1 MKKLI
6 TTVST
11 EWLKTKGLG
20 LVYIAIVLGALIPLL
35 GYVPSFFSSEMIPE
49 DTIKFSIFEY
59 AIGGGESLKYF
70 TFFVLLLFII
80 IAANRI
86 AQTDHKN
93 NGWQLMETQPV
104 SRFHLYFSK
113 YIILIL
119 LSFLCIA
126 SYFVFNIILALADYY
141 IHPNAVKLMSFDVV
155 WAIKT
160 YVRICITVLGIAALQ
175 LCASVVF
182 PGFIWSF
189 LVGSLGIASNIT
201 SLVQKQSFFFNPY
214 SSLYTFWNAPEIK
227 DLNSFI
233 SYSEYMSIFWM
244 IIFLIIGYF
253 WYSKKGF
260 KNAFIKN
267 KKQIVISSVLFII
280 GAGFLYLF
288 HKPTSYKSDVAG
300 ISIKGEIQTDLKIDS
315 IKIYTTDFHK
325 KVGAAAI
332 KNNTFTWSTKENLPL
347 DEYLIE
353 IGNKKLIL
361 VMGSGDWFD
370 IDFKLNNTQLVSYIR
385 SNRKADQNYR
395 NKENSFG
402 REFRYAL
409 EDQTYMNDPKKF
421 YDLAQS
427 DWKESNRILNV
438 FADPEN
444 NALSD
449 DYKMYRKQLMAI
461 QYLNEINNYRK
472 MTSWNDPKFAPP
484 KELIEELN
492 ENIKKPSQLLSKN
505 ENYLQFKLDNLL
517 TNKDQSIDADSILF
531 IKLNQL
537 PKGFEK
543 DQLLSK
549 HLSKTMELQS
559 DSALRNKLFAS
570 EINEISGADYK
581 MMLHSKLEQ
590 INMSQKGAVFPDL
603 AFLDNKGK
611 TVNLSKFRG
620 KYVIID
626 LWATWCAPCKQIR
639 PVFETRNN
647 QYRYYDNIQFI
658 SVSLDQDQSKWKN
671 YLKTKPS
678 NIPQFWLNNAE
689 QFMRMY
695 KIQSIPRFM
704 IIDPDGKIFNMNT
717 PFPDEDNFVE
727 ILDKLKKY

>member
-6 TTVST
+6 TAVGT

-20 LVYIAIVLGALIPLL
+20 LIYISIVLGALIPIMV
-35 GYVPSFFSSEMIPE
+35 YVPSFFIPE
-49 DTIKFSIFEY
+49 VIPGGILEYSIFEH
-59 AIGGGESLKYF
+59 AIGSDAIKYF
-70 TFFVLLLFII
+70 TFFILPLLII
-80 IAANRI
+80 IAANRM

-104 SRFHLYFSK
+104 SRFQLYFSK

-119 LSFLCIA
+119 LSFLGVA
-126 SYFVFNIILALADYY
+126 SYFIINIILALADYY
-141 IHPNAVKLMSFDVV
+141 IHPNTVKLMDFNFT
-155 WAIKT
+155 WIMKT
-160 YVRICITVLGIAALQ
+160 YIRICITILGIAALQ
-175 LCASVVF
+175 LCASVAF

-227 DLNSFI
+227 NLNSFI
-233 SYSEYMSIFWM
+233 SHSEYMSIFWM
-244 IIFLIIGYF
+244 VIFLIIGYF

-260 KNAFIKN
+260 KNAFVKT
-267 KKQIVISSVLFII
+267 KKQLIVSLVLFIV
-280 GAGFLYLF
+280 GAGLLYF
-288 HKPTSYKSDVAG
+288 FQKPSSYKSEDAG
-300 ISIKGEIQTDLKIDS
+300 IVMTGKLETDLTIDS
-315 IKIYTTDFHK
+315 IKIYTTDFNK
-325 KVGAAAI
+325 KVGAAAV
-332 KNNTFTWSTKENLPL
+332 KNNKFSWSTKENLPL

-353 IGNKKLIL
+353 IGNKKLIM

-370 IDFKLNNTQLVSYIR
+370 IDFKLNNTQLISYIK

-395 NKENSFG
+395 EREDSFG
-402 REFRYAL
+402 REFKYAL
-409 EDQTYMNDPKKF
+409 EDQAYINNPSKF
-421 YDLAQS
+421 YELAQS
-427 DWKESNRILNV
+427 DWEESQRILNV

-449 DYKMYRKQLMAI
+449 NYKMYRRQLMAI
-461 QYLNEINNYRK
+461 QYINEISNYRK

-484 KELIEELN
+484 KDFMAELN
-492 ENIKKPSQLLSKN
+492 QNIRKPTKLLSKN
-505 ENYLQFKLDNLL
+505 ENYLQFKLDGLL
-517 TNKDQSIDADSILF
+517 TEKEQSLNTDSILF
-531 IKLNQL
+531 VKLNQL
-537 PKGFEK
+537 PKSFEK

-549 HLSKTMELQS
+549 HLSKTMELQN
-559 DSALRNKLFAS
+559 DSISRNTLFAS
-570 EINEISGADYK
+570 EINKISSRDYK
-581 MMLHSKLEQ
+581 NMLYSKLEQ
-590 INMSQKGAVFPDL
+590 INISQKGSVFPDL
-603 AFLDNKGK
+603 ALLDDQEKK
-611 TVNLSKFRG
+611 VNLSKFRG

-626 LWATWCAPCKQIR
+626 LWATWCAPCREIR

-671 YLKTKPS
+671 YLKAKPS

-689 QFMRMY
+689 QFMKTY
-695 KIQSIPRFM
+695 KIQSIPRFLM
-704 IIDPDGKIFNMNT
+704 IDPDGKIFNLNT

>member
-1 MKKLI
+1 MKKLV
-6 TTVST
+6 TTIST

-20 LVYIAIVLGALIPLL
+20 LIYIAIVLGALIPLL
-35 GYVPSFFSSEMIPE
+35 GYVPSFFRSEMIPE
-49 DTIKFSIFEY
+49 DTLKFSIFEE
-59 AIGGGESLKYF
+59 AIGGEALKYF

-80 IAANRI
+80 IGANRI

-104 SRFHLYFSK
+104 SRFQLYFSK
-113 YIILIL
+113 YIILLL
-119 LSFLCIA
+119 LSFLCVA
-126 SYFVFNIILALADYY
+126 SYFIVNIVLALVDYY
-141 IHPNAVKLMSFDVV
+141 IHPNAVKLLDFDFMWV
-155 WAIKT
+155 IKT
-160 YVRICITVLGIAALQ
+160 YVRICITILGIVALQ
-175 LCASVVF
+175 LCVSVAF
-182 PGFIWSF
+182 QGFIWSF
-189 LVGSLGIASNIT
+189 LIGSLGIASNIT

-227 DLNSFI
+227 KLNSFI
-233 SYSEYMSIFWM
+233 SYSEYMSVFWM

-267 KKQIVISSVLFII
+267 KKQIIISSVLFIV
-280 GAGFLYLF
+280 GAGFLYMF
-288 HKPTSYKSDVAG
+288 QKPKPYKSEGTG
-300 ISIKGEIQTDLKIDS
+300 IAMTGKLETDLKIDS
-315 IKIYTTDFHK
+315 IKIYTINFHK
-325 KVGAAAI
+325 KIGAAAI
-332 KNNTFTWSTKENLPL
+332 KNNTFSWSTKENLPL

-370 IDFKLNNTQLVSYIR
+370 FDFKLNNTKLVSYIR
-385 SNRKADQNYR
+385 SNRKADQTYR
-395 NKENSFG
+395 EREDSFG
-402 REFRYAL
+402 REFAYAL
-409 EDQTYMNDPKKF
+409 EDQSYNNDPKKF
-421 YDLAQS
+421 YELAQS
-427 DWKESNRILNV
+427 DWKESKRILNV
-438 FADPEN
+438 FADPAN

-449 DYKMYRKQLMAI
+449 DYKIYRRQLMAI

-472 MTSWNDPKFAPP
+472 MTSWDDPKFAPP
-484 KELIEELN
+484 KAFIDELN
-492 ENIKKPSQLLSKN
+492 QNIQKPTQLLSKN
-505 ENYLQFKLDNLL
+505 ENYLQFKLDRLL
-517 TNKDQSIDADSILF
+517 TDKDQSINADSILF
-531 IKLNQL
+531 VKIDKL

-549 HLSKTMELQS
+549 HLSKTMEVQS
-559 DSALRNKLFAS
+559 DSASRNKLFAS
-570 EINEISGADYK
+570 EINKIKSIDYK
-581 MMLHSKLEQ
+581 KMLYSKLEQ
-590 INMSQKGAVFPDL
+590 INISQKGSVFSDL

-620 KYVIID
+620 KYVVID
-626 LWATWCAPCKQIR
+626 LWATWCAPCKEIR

-647 QYRYYDNIQFI
+647 QYRYYNNIQFI

-678 NIPQFWLNNAE
+678 NVPQFWLNNAE
-689 QFMRMY
+689 NFMRTY

-704 IIDPDGKIFNMNT
+704 IIDPEGKIFNLNM